1 MCYNESTKERSDRI
15 DSKEKSRISDRADYL
30 RNYDAVLRSS
40 AWRGRN
46 RVKQGNPAVFGVCG
60 NWITKNRRK
69 KEAVYRSFS
78 HAFDGLF
85 KQEQLCW
92 VIFICR
98 IYWRAEFIK
107 AKERL
112 FAFRDWIAIP
122 ALRHRVHA
130 QSARFRL
137 WWVRQ
142 NSVFHIISQDS
153 SYW

>member
-15 DSKEKSRISDRADYL
+15 DSKEKNRISDRTDYL

-69 KEAVYRSFS
+69 KEAVYRSFF

-85 KQEQLCW
+85 KQEQLC
-92 VIFICR
+92 
-98 IYWRAEFIK
+98 
-107 AKERL
+107 
-112 FAFRDWIAIP
+112 
-122 ALRHRVHA
+122 
-130 QSARFRL
+130 
-137 WWVRQ
+137 
-142 NSVFHIISQDS
+142 
-153 SYW
+153 